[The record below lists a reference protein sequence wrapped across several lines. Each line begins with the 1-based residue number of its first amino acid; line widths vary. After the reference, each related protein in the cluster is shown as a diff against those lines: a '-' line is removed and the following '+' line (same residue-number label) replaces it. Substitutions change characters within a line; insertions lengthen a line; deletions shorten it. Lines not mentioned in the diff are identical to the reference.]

1 MTEQKLTA
9 LAQRDFEALQQ
20 TRKTLAVAESCT
32 GGWLSKVITEISG
45 VSAVYL
51 GGVCTYANSAKE
63 RLLGVRPETLA
74 AHGAVSEET
83 AREMAEGVRKAF
95 DADVGVGITGIAGP
109 ASDGT
114 DKPVGLIYVAA
125 ANGKTT
131 VVRELRNEFRIDVR
145 EQNRYS
151 AVKTALELIGEVL

>member
-9 LAQRDFEALQQ
+9 LAQRDFEALKQ

>member
-74 AHGAVSEET
+74 ARGAVSEET

>member
-74 AHGAVSEET
+74 ARGAVSEET

-95 DADVGVGITGIAGP
+95 GADVGVGITGIAGP

>member
-20 TRKTLAVAESCT
+20 AHKTLAVAESCT

-74 AHGAVSEET
+74 AHGAVSEQT

-95 DADVGVGITGIAGP
+95 GADVGVGITGIAGP

-125 ANGKTT
+125 ANGATT